1 MDPFASATAQL
12 EALRSGDVSARELLD
27 AQLARVEKLNG
38 ELNAIVWM
46 DLDQARRAARAIDG
60 GPTAEQPLLGLP
72 VTVKEGFNLAG
83 APTTWGNPVWCCGPT
98 TRWPL

>member
-1 MDPFASATAQL
+1 MDPFASETAQF
-12 EALRSGDVSARELLD
+12 EALRSGEVSARELLD

-46 DLDQARRAARAIDG
+46 DVDQARRAARAIDG